1 MHTTARYLL
10 RRIGGA
16 IVTLV
21 AVSIVAFVITRVV
34 PGNPGVAI
42 LGDRAT
48 PEVVARFNHDFGL
61 DKPLVAQYWS
71 WLTGFLHGD
80 FGHSLSST
88 GTGGGVSDIS
98 VASIVSQGL
107 TVTAPLSLFGMLIA
121 VVLGVTMGVLS
132 AARNGRFTDHAVS
145 TVSLAGISSPDFFIA
160 FVLLLVFAVKLRWL
174 PSVGFTDF
182 STDPGQW
189 LRSLILP
196 AVSIGLI
203 NSAALARV
211 SRGSIID
218 ALGSEYAFIARSKG
232 APGRVVVLKHALRS
246 SIMPIATLAG
256 LQTGY
261 LLGGVVVIENV
272 FALPG
277 MGRSLLLAVQ
287 ERDYP
292 TIQAL
297 IMVFAAAFILINL
310 LVDLAYP
317 LLDPRMK

>member
-1 MHTTARYLL
+1 MSTTSGYVL
-10 RRIGGA
+10 RRICAA
-16 IVTLV
+16 IATLF

-61 DKPLVAQYWS
+61 DKPLLSQYWT
-71 WLTGFLHGD
+71 WLSGFVHGD
-80 FGHSLSST
+80 FGHSLAST
-88 GTGGGVSDIS
+88 GTGGGVSDVS
-98 VASIVSQGL
+98 VSSIVTQGL
-107 TVTAPLSLFGMLIA
+107 KVTVPLSIFGMLIA
-121 VVLGVTMGVLS
+121 VVIGVTMGVL
-132 AARNGRFTDHAVS
+132 AAAHKDKAADHAVS
-145 TVSLAGISSPDFFIA
+145 TVALAGISSPDFFIA

-182 STDPGQW
+182 SEDPAQW
-189 LRSLILP
+189 LRCLVLP

-211 SRGSIID
+211 ARASIVD
-218 ALGSEYAFIARSKG
+218 ALESEYAFIARSKG
-232 APGRVVVLKHALRS
+232 APGRVVVGKHALRS
-246 SIMPIATLAG
+246 AVMPIVTLAG

-277 MGRSLLLAVQ
+277 MGRSLLIAVQ

-297 IMVFAAAFILINL
+297 IMVFAAAFIVINL

-317 LLDPRMK
+317 LLDPRMR